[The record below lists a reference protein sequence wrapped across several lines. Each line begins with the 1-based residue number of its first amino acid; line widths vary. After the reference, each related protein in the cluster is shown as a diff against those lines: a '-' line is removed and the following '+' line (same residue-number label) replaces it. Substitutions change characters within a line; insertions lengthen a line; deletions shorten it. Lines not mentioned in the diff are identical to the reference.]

1 MAEKSATYKI
11 FNGSDWD
18 TYYFKTSAGQVG
30 ETTNLKF
37 LHLDTHKVNNKAFTA
52 TSGITLYGTDIK
64 MASSSTTDISS
75 YIAGVEDNLD
85 ELEEKLT
92 NGSITVYKS
101 ERDGSGNII
110 KDTYVTKAMLGV
122 SSTSTTTGIA
132 TLDTTGKVP
141 TSQLPSF
148 VDDVLEGTLSG
159 TTTFKSADGKSTLT
173 AEAGKIYVDISSQK
187 TYRWSGTQYV
197 EISSG
202 GVALGETSSTA
213 YAGDKGKTNATNIST
228 LQGYFTDGI
237 AKKATADASGNN
249 IVSTYQP
256 KTLSSNIVV
265 NGNTTNANTVV
276 GVLGNLATYINS
288 ITGTISGLGNTYAT
302 KTEVTKVSTGSTTP
316 SNPKT
321 GDIWLYFS

>member
-30 ETTNLKF
+30 ETSNLKF

-64 MASSSTTDISS
+64 YSNTSEQTVSQAIDAVQTMT
-75 YIAGVEDNLD
+75 ED
-85 ELEEKLT
+85 LESGLADGT
-92 NGSITVYKS
+92 ITVYKAVG
-101 ERDGSGNII
+101 DKNGNDI
-110 KDTYVTKAMLGV
+110 TTNYVKKALIGEKNGVASLG
-122 SSTSTTTGIA
+122 A
-132 TLDTTGKVP
+132 DGKVP

-159 TTTFKSADGKSTLT
+159 TTTFKSSDGKSTLT

-288 ITGTISGLGNTYAT
+288 ITGTITGLGTTYAT